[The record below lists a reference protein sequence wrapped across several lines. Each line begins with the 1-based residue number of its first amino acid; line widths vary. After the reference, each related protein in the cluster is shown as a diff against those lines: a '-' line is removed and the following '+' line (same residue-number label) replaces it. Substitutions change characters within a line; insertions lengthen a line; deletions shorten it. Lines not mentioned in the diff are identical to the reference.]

1 MSVPIRTALG
11 FRFWRRRNYKG
22 HEFLSL
28 LLWCARRICGF
39 REIKDRKEKVQWLIV
54 PKDSPTVRQGVPI
67 CSPRIFF
74 STCFRSVQVGHSI
87 RVQIH
92 LHLYR
97 AHTGQFS
104 LPGCHLVT
112 PRACRH
118 HRRKTVRYVR
128 KLFIS
133 VWSFKSF
140 AKIKNRDHLLN
151 LTCSHKIT
159 PTNWRKRS
167 ISNEK

>member
-1 MSVPIRTALG
+1 MYTFVPIWTVLDSVFEGDAIIKDT
-11 FRFWRRRNYKG
+11 N
-22 HEFLSL
+22 LSPSF
-28 LLWCARRICGF
+28 CDARDRRICGF

-74 STCFRSVQVGHSI
+74 LRSVQVGHSI

-97 AHTGQFS
+97 AHTKEFS

-112 PRACRH
+112 LRARRH
-118 HRRKTVRYVR
+118 RHRKTVKYVR

-133 VWSFKSF
+133 VRSFKNF
-140 AKIKNRDHLLN
+140 IQKIQ
-151 LTCSHKIT
+151 T
-159 PTNWRKRS
+159 
-167 ISNEK
+167 